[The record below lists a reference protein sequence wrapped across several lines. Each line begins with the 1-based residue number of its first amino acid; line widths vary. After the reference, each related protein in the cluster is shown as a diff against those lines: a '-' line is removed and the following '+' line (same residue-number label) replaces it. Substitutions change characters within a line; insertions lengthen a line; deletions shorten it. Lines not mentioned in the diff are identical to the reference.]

1 MGYKFSKKRCINKEF
16 KKENTYLGKITDR
29 NFDLS
34 ANSENLYS
42 NFGLWNLFG
51 IYRFFTGFRKI
62 PNSLV
67 PETEEPVGIVNPDSP
82 QPSHVQNF
90 NFPFMAV
97 SYETSPMLN
106 TVNCCILGSFLD
118 SFYLATSRFL
128 SCWENYTTSLS
139 KQICDTII
147 QLDKKTP
154 CLEKFYQGPSKK
166 KRRNQKF
173 PTLDC

>member
-1 MGYKFSKKRCINKEF
+1 
-16 KKENTYLGKITDR
+16 
-29 NFDLS
+29 
-34 ANSENLYS
+34 
-42 NFGLWNLFG
+42 
-51 IYRFFTGFRKI
+51 
-62 PNSLV
+62 V

-166 KRRNQKF
+166 KKKKSKVSYAGLLEVADDELRMSSFQQFETTTFFVFISSIVFFNILSVPLNCIFLKYTFRIVKWYF
-173 PTLDC
+173 LKCT